1 MEEVLGA
8 VLEELALEVAQELVL
23 ETVQGTE
30 DARQLVRRQRLV
42 MEVLNLLYIMD
53 CMCALGAMGTASY
66 DKI

>member
-8 VLEELALEVAQELVL
+8 VREELALEVAQELVL

-42 MEVLNLLYIMD
+42 MEDDRLVQPDLPELRVVRE
-53 CMCALGAMGTASY
+53 
-66 DKI
+66 